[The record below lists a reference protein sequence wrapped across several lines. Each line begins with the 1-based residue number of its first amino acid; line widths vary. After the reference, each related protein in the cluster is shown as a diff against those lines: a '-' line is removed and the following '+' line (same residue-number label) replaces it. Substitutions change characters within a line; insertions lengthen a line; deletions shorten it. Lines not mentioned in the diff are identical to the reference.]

1 MDTTLWTYLM
11 LWMASG
17 AMFGGVVTPILAR
30 SRGVNEWIAAVGGL
44 VIGMVGNLLLL
55 VPLWLVLRRMEPVHY
70 ELSPWRY
77 DALSLDEG
85 QQTDARSLSL
95 NDLRRMAVPALAS
108 QLWPQP
114 RPDRE
119 HSHRMTYVGVFA
131 ALAVITAIEVL
142 ITATEPF
149 PVVGPLVALS
159 TIKVLL
165 VVLYFMHLRYD
176 NLRYTVAFVAAIPFA
191 AMVLAVLAAVAA

>member
-1 MDTTLWTYLM
+1 MDSTLWTYLM
-11 LWMASG
+11 LWMAFG

-44 VIGMVGNLLLL
+44 LIGMVGNLPLL

-70 ELSPWRY
+70 ELPSWRY
-77 DALSLDEG
+77 DALALDAE
-85 QQTDARSLSL
+85 QQAEARSLSV
-95 NDLRRMAVPALAS
+95 NDLRRMALPALAA

-119 HSHRMTYVGVFA
+119 HSHRMAYVGVFIT
-131 ALAVITAIEVL
+131 LAVVTAIEVL
-142 ITATEPF
+142 ITVTEPF

-159 TIKVLL
+159 TLKVLL

-191 AMVLAVLAAVAA
+191 VMVLAVLAAVAA